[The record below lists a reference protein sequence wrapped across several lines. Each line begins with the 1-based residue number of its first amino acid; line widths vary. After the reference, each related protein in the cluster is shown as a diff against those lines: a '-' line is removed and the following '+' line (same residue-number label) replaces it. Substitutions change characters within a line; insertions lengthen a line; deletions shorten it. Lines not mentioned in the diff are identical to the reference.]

1 MMRYELTDYEWA
13 AIRPM
18 FAEQGARRASGGRS
32 TRVGASQGKGAGCAA
47 YDTKERAGS

>member
-32 TRVGASQGKGAGCAA
+32 TRVGASQGKGGL
-47 YDTKERAGS
+47 RSL